1 METKQQKPFLV
12 SNTVDLA
19 PMDRKSTSASFYR
32 NRCKWISLVLLT
44 AALSLTVFLIH
55 PRQASQAMLDTPRPL
70 TNTSLAT
77 TFPYRPFSGKAGA
90 VVYYTN
96 WARYSRGTVDTINF
110 AGISAVNYAFYF
122 VDKDGVVTSS
132 DSWAD
137 SLNLPALRAQRINY
151 PQLRTVAA
159 IGGWTGSGH
168 FSEVAASS
176 VARTAFANNVLN
188 LLDTEGFD
196 GVDLD
201 WEYPGGSGGLWS
213 NSKSAYDAQNF
224 VLLLKEL
231 RTKLGASRQISIAV
245 GSSRTPYGAYLT
257 QIAQQVSYMNVMS
270 YDFNGPW
277 TKYSDLNAA
286 LNLDSRLTNPNPNKI
301 TISSVLNSY
310 VQAGV
315 PKLKLVPGI
324 AFYGRS
330 WQVNSPLSNNG
341 LYQACSSTVNPA
353 SAVGACFAIMGDVD
367 DVPYTDNAGVKIYS
381 GIWSYRN
388 LRSQTNSPLLGPTT
402 PRSGWARRYF
412 SILEAATLSSGT
424 TTAKKF
430 ISYEDPT
437 SVQAKAYWS
446 KVQGY
451 GGMMVWEISFDYQ
464 QELTNALLRGWN
476 A

>member
-1 METKQQKPFLV
+1 METKQQQPFLV
-12 SNTVDLA
+12 SNTVGLTPQDH
-19 PMDRKSTSASFYR
+19 KTASGSLYR
-32 NRCKWISLVLLT
+32 NRCKWISLALLT

-55 PRQASQAMLDTPRPL
+55 PSQPPQAMLETPHAL

-77 TFPYRPFSGKAGA
+77 AFSYRPFYGPPGA

-96 WARYSRGTVDTINF
+96 WARYSRGTVDSIAFT
-110 AGISAVNYAFYF
+110 GISAVNYAFYF
-122 VDKDGVVTSS
+122 VDKNGVVTSS

-137 SLNLPALRAQRINY
+137 SLNLPALRAQRSKY

-159 IGGWTGSGH
+159 IGGWTGSGF
-168 FSEVAASS
+168 FSDVAASS

-188 LLDTEGFD
+188 LLDSEGFD

-201 WEYPGGSGGLWS
+201 WEYPGGTGGLWS
-213 NSKSAYDAQNF
+213 NSKSPYDAQNF

-231 RTKLGASRQISIAV
+231 RAKLGTSRLISIAV
-245 GSSRTPYGAYLT
+245 AARTSPYGTSLT
-257 QIAQQVSYMNVMS
+257 QIAQLVSYMNVMS

-277 TKYSDLNAA
+277 SKYSDLNAA
-286 LNLDSRLTNPNPNKI
+286 LNLDPKLTNPNPNKI

-315 PKLKLVPGI
+315 SKSKLVPGI

-341 LYQACSSTVNPA
+341 LYQACSSTINPA
-353 SAVGACFAIMGDVD
+353 STTGACFAIMGDVD
-367 DVPYTDNAGVKIYS
+367 DVPYTDSAGVKIYS
-381 GIWSYRN
+381 GIWTYRN

-402 PRSGWARRYF
+402 PRSGWTRRYF
-412 SILEAATLSSGT
+412 TILEAATLSSGS

-446 KVQGY
+446 KLQGY
-451 GGMMVWEISFDYQ
+451 GGMMVWEITFDYQ